1 MKVIIHIGMPKTG
14 STSLQCVLFNNKAK
28 LQEQKVVYE
37 PDFFHEKFI
46 NDICG
51 SRLNDGRM
59 HHAFIAAFKR
69 DPDAVGE
76 VLLERLKKF
85 GDCRYYILSSED
97 FVHNF
102 SERDIAAL
110 ASCLQGCEV
119 DVVLWVRRQ
128 DDLLDAIY
136 KQRVIAGVFVEK
148 DIDVDLDY
156 EGIIRRWENILECN
170 VKVFKYDGENT
181 VRDFSRCYD
190 IELENDAVRYNT
202 GRSRNCI
209 EIADRIIKN
218 SDIEYMSM
226 TPVLDA
232 LEDIET
238 PPASSRIYTLE
249 ERKAILARY
258 EAGNRAIAKRF
269 FGEESLFAPLPE
281 VEPDAAPYP
290 SLGVDDAFRMLKKLF
305 AHQIYSDVRLK
316 ILMRYIEAHGDFDAD
331 FYRRE
336 YMRGESPDASPLEH
350 FVRFG
355 MYRHFK
361 PNPSFEEELAFLACP
376 RLKENG
382 IPPYIAWLLCW
393 TDADKLLRYVE
404 ARGDFDEDFYRREYV
419 RGRKE
424 ICPPLEHFVR
434 FGMNRGLRP
443 NASFDAEAV
452 WKKCPGLRES
462 GISPYIVHLVLSEAE
477 KSSRS

>member
-190 IELENDAVRYNT
+190 IELENDA
-202 GRSRNCI
+202 GLKSH
-209 EIADRIIKN
+209 
-218 SDIEYMSM
+218 
-226 TPVLDA
+226 
-232 LEDIET
+232 
-238 PPASSRIYTLE
+238 IY
-249 ERKAILARY
+249 A
-258 EAGNRAIAKRF
+258 
-269 FGEESLFAPLPE
+269 
-281 VEPDAAPYP
+281 
-290 SLGVDDAFRMLKKLF
+290 
-305 AHQIYSDVRLK
+305 
-316 ILMRYIEAHGDFDAD
+316 
-331 FYRRE
+331 
-336 YMRGESPDASPLEH
+336 
-350 FVRFG
+350 
-355 MYRHFK
+355 
-361 PNPSFEEELAFLACP
+361 
-376 RLKENG
+376 
-382 IPPYIAWLLCW
+382 
-393 TDADKLLRYVE
+393 
-404 ARGDFDEDFYRREYV
+404 
-419 RGRKE
+419 
-424 ICPPLEHFVR
+424 
-434 FGMNRGLRP
+434 
-443 NASFDAEAV
+443 
-452 WKKCPGLRES
+452 
-462 GISPYIVHLVLSEAE
+462 
-477 KSSRS
+477 